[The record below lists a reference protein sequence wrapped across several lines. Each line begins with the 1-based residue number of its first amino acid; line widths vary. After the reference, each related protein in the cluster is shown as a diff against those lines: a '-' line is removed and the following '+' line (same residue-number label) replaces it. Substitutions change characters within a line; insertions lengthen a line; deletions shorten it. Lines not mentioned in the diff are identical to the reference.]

1 MESLDVMAR
10 FLSLTAAA
18 FLAFG
23 ISQPAQATTVIS
35 FESPAL
41 GTGSNA
47 YAYNS
52 TAAFGGA
59 PNYFTGPINGVSFSG
74 MSGIQANG
82 SAWGFTAAPDGT
94 QTAFLQSYSGVY
106 PQGASISFSSSLF
119 FPLVAGQ
126 QYDLTFYVEGRA
138 YQGGTPYSVDI
149 GVGTNSF
156 GAPVTTSWTE
166 ESIIFTAGATAD
178 PISFN
183 VAPQSN
189 SDISIGLDKI
199 SISAVPE
206 LSTWAMMILGF
217 LGVGFMA
224 ARKKSN
230 RLLRFA

>member
-1 MESLDVMAR
+1 MNQKAR
-10 FLSLTAAA
+10 LLSLTAAA
-18 FLAFG
+18 FLALG
-23 ISQPAQATTVIS
+23 ISQPVQATTVIS
-35 FESPAL
+35 FESPSL

-59 PNYFTGPINGVSFSG
+59 PNYFTGPIDGVSFSG

-94 QTAFLQSYSGVY
+94 QTAFLQSYSGVS
-106 PQGASISFSSSLF
+106 QGASISFSSSLF
-119 FPLVAGQ
+119 SPLVSGQ

-156 GAPVTTSWTE
+156 GAPVTTNWTK

-199 SISAVPE
+199 SISAIPE
-206 LSTWAMMILGF
+206 PSTWAMIVLGF
-217 LGVGFMA
+217 FGVGFMA
-224 ARKKSN
+224 YRRRAYGCV
-230 RLLRFA
+230 